1 MRMKKR
7 SDDLIISQI
16 LNICETGARKTR
28 IVYQANLNSMT
39 VNRYL
44 ECLMETGMIEQSTL
58 GSSYLFT
65 TTEKG
70 AELKNRLSRLQTEM
84 DGLRTAVLN
93 APVQIHP

>member
-16 LNICETGARKTR
+16 LDICQTGSRKTR
-28 IVYQANLNSMT
+28 IVYQANLNSTT

-44 ECLMETGMIEQSTL
+44 ECLMETGMIEQSSL

-65 TTEKG
+65 TTMKG
-70 AELKNRLSRLQTEM
+70 SELKNRLSRLQTEM
-84 DGLRTAVLN
+84 DELRTAVLSVP
-93 APVQIHP
+93 AQIQS

>member
-16 LNICETGARKTR
+16 LDICESGARKTR
-28 IVYQANLNSMT
+28 IVYQANLNSTT

-44 ECLMETGMIEQSTL
+44 ECLIETGMIEQSNC
-58 GSSYLFT
+58 GSSHLFK

-70 AELKNRLSRLQTEM
+70 EELKDKLSRLQTEM
-84 DGLRTAVLN
+84 DELRTSVLN
-93 APVQIHP
+93 VPV

>member
-16 LNICETGARKTR
+16 LDICETGARKTR
-28 IVYQANLNSMT
+28 IVYQANLNSTT

-44 ECLMETGMIEQSTL
+44 ECLMETGMIEQSNL

-70 AELKNRLSRLQTEM
+70 STLKNRLSRLQTEM
-84 DGLRTAVLN
+84 DELRTTVLN
-93 APVQIHP
+93 APAQIQF